1 MPYSGKYKI
10 KNVKKYK
17 GNHRNVIYRSLWERK
32 FMIYCDQ
39 HPSILQ
45 WSSEEISVPY
55 ISPTD
60 KKSHRYFPD
69 FIIKK
74 IDKNGKTKIMMI
86 EIKPFSQVSKPKSSS
101 RNPKVLKENIRWQI
115 NNAKWRAADKF
126 CKKHGWEF
134 KILTE
139 KELNI

>member
-1 MPYSGKYKI
+1 
-10 KNVKKYK
+10 
-17 GNHRNVIYRSLWERK
+17 
-32 FMIYCDQ
+32 MIYCDQ

>member
-55 ISPTD
+55 ISPAD

-86 EIKPFSQVSKPKSSS
+86 EIKPLSQVSKPKSSS

>member
-10 KNVKKYK
+10 KNIKKYK

-32 FMIYCDQ
+32 FMVYCDQ

-55 ISPTD
+55 ISPVD

-86 EIKPFSQVSKPKSSS
+86 EIKPSSQVSKPKSSG
-101 RNPKVLKENIRWQI
+101 RNVKILKENVRWQI

-139 KELNI
+139 KELKI

>member
-10 KNVKKYK
+10 KNKKKYK
-17 GNHRNVIYRSLWERK
+17 GDYRNIIYRSNWERK
-32 FMIYCDQ
+32 FMIYCDE

-55 ISPTD
+55 ISPVD
-60 KKSHRYFPD
+60 KKTHRYFPD

-74 IDKNGKTKIMMI
+74 VNKSGEIKILMI
-86 EIKPFSQVSKPKSSS
+86 EIKPSSQLNAPKNKSKKSSF
-101 RNPKVLKENIRWQI
+101 LKESVRWHI
-115 NNAKWRAADKF
+115 NNAKWRAAEKF
-126 CKKHGWEF
+126 CSKHGWEF

-139 KELNI
+139 KELNV

>member
-32 FMIYCDQ
+32 FMVYCDQ

-55 ISPTD
+55 ISPVD

-86 EIKPFSQVSKPKSSS
+86 EIKPSSQVSKPKSSG
-101 RNPKVLKENIRWQI
+101 RNVKILKENVRWQI

>member
-55 ISPTD
+55 ISPAD
-60 KKSHRYFPD
+60 KKSHLYFPD

>member
-10 KNVKKYK
+10 KNKKKYK
-17 GNHRNVIYRSLWERK
+17 GDYRNIIYRSNWERK
-32 FMIYCDQ
+32 FMIYCDE

-55 ISPTD
+55 ISPVD
-60 KKSHRYFPD
+60 KKTHRYFPD

-74 IDKNGKTKIMMI
+74 VDKSGEIKILMI
-86 EIKPFSQVSKPKSSS
+86 EIKPSSQLNVPKNKSKKSSF
-101 RNPKVLKENIRWQI
+101 LKESVRWHI
-115 NNAKWRAADKF
+115 NNAKWRAAEKF
-126 CKKHGWEF
+126 CSKHGWEF

-139 KELNI
+139 KELNV

>member
-10 KNVKKYK
+10 KNIKKYK

-32 FMIYCDQ
+32 FMVYCDQ

-55 ISPTD
+55 ISPVD

-86 EIKPFSQVSKPKSSS
+86 EIKPSSQVSKPKSSG
-101 RNPKVLKENIRWQI
+101 RNVKILKENVRWQI

>member
-10 KNVKKYK
+10 KNIKKYK

-32 FMIYCDQ
+32 FMVYCDQ

-55 ISPTD
+55 ISPVD

-86 EIKPFSQVSKPKSSS
+86 EIKPFSQVSKPKSSG
-101 RNPKVLKENIRWQI
+101 RNVKILKENVRWQI